1 MPVPVP
7 QTERTGVLVIR
18 AWIETNGEERLR
30 ARITQ
35 TIDIDQRE
43 QSSTIAATPD
53 EITKA
58 VSLWISALTKRRG
71 DEAVTHQ

>member
-1 MPVPVP
+1 MSVPEA
-7 QTERTGVLVIR
+7 ERTGVLVIR

-35 TIDIDQRE
+35 TIDIEQRE
-43 QSSTIAATPD
+43 QSSTAVATAD
-53 EITKA
+53 EIHAA
-58 VSLWISALTKRRG
+58 VSLWLSALTKRRG